1 MKVKLKKIPRE
12 FKVGI
17 NGETT
22 IKDFGKIEASEN
34 EMLSFVNQNGKE
46 YDVAAKDWG
55 FYATPSINGRL
66 KNEGFKTGLVR
77 NSFNKYYVVLVD
89 EEKLDSFYSYLKLDD
104 QVLVEWLDEKK

>member
-17 NGETT
+17 NLKTT

-66 KNEGFKTGLVR
+66 KNEGFKTGLIR

-89 EEKLDSFYSYLKLDD
+89 EEKVESFYNYLKLDD
-104 QVLVEWLDEKK
+104 QLLVEWLDERK